1 VDTHSQE
8 LLEFN
13 KVVEAIAAAASLEA
27 TRAAAAEV
35 LVPTTDRAVIAERRD
50 TIGETMALIQGD
62 HWLPVSEVADPR
74 EFLQRTHIAGSMLTA
89 PELAQVARLLRNAS
103 AIKRFCKTHH
113 QRTPLLG
120 RLVGQLVSL
129 PEVEAELAR
138 AISDD
143 GLVTDDASP
152 ELRRLRRTIQSAVGR
167 IEKRLLTLLHDP
179 NLAEAFSGDRPTQ
192 RNGRLV
198 LPMKSSHWTSVGG
211 LVQDRSHTGQ
221 TFFVEPAAT
230 IELGNELQ
238 NLAAEEENEVR
249 RILLALT
256 ERLRPY
262 LDDLIASFDVLV
274 RIDLLRAAATVAWRR
289 GMAPAEMVDD
299 GRPLELVDAW
309 HPVLASTL
317 QTAGRPADLVP
328 LSLKIPADL
337 RVLAV
342 TGSNTGGKTVALKT
356 VGLVVL
362 MAQAGLPVPA
372 RRAALPLYDE
382 VLADIG
388 DEQSIE
394 QSLSTFSG
402 HLTRLVAVLR
412 KATSRSLVLLDEL
425 GSGTDPAEGGALA
438 CAIIKS
444 LARRRA
450 TTMLTTHL
458 REVKIFCHEREGMQ
472 NAAMEFNAE
481 TLRPTYRLVQGEP
494 GQSHALTIAERLG
507 LPHDV
512 IGRARDFLSDEH
524 LNLEKL
530 LSKMSEERRQLRDE
544 LDAAAKDRQRAAE
557 DRARLEAEL
566 AESRKERKALLR
578 QAYQE
583 AAGIVD
589 NTRRE
594 MQQVVRTARQKVE
607 SQPDMKAVEALR
619 EKVHGKRKRLAE
631 GKERT
636 AERVRPRV
644 NPDSLHQGQTVFV
657 ETMRAD
663 GRVESVNR
671 NKNRVT
677 VSVRGLSVEV
687 RLDDLSLPDADAA
700 EQQPAA
706 KARSQVVRADLSSSM
721 ELNLIGQRVHV
732 ALEQLEQ
739 FLNRACLS
747 DYGLV
752 RVVHGRGTGA
762 LLRAVHD
769 HLKHHPLVE
778 AYRSGDESEG
788 GVAVTMVK
796 LKE

>member
-1 VDTHSQE
+1 MDTHSLQ

-13 KVVEAIAAAASLEA
+13 KVVEAIAAAATLEA
-27 TRAAAAEV
+27 TRQAAAEI
-35 LVPTTDRAVIAERRD
+35 LVPTADRDIIIERRD
-50 TIGETMALIQGD
+50 TIAEIMALVHGD
-62 HWLPVSEVADPR
+62 HWLPIGEVADPR
-74 EFLQRTHIAGSMLTA
+74 EFLKRTHIAGSMLTG
-89 PELAQVARLLRNAS
+89 PELSQVARLLKNAS
-103 AIKRFCKTHH
+103 AIKRFCRTHH
-113 QRTPLLG
+113 ERAPLVGHLA
-120 RLVGQLVSL
+120 GQLVSL
-129 PEVEAELAR
+129 PEVEAELER
-138 AISDD
+138 AISED
-143 GLVTDDASP
+143 GLVTDDASA
-152 ELRRLRRTIQSAVGR
+152 ELRRLRRTIQSAYGR

-179 NLAEAFSGDRPTQ
+179 NLADSFSGDRPTQ

-249 RILLALT
+249 RILLSLT

-262 LDDLIASFDVLV
+262 LDDLALSFDVLV
-274 RIDLLRAAATVAWRR
+274 RIDLLRAAATMAWRR
-289 GMAPAEMVDD
+289 GMAPAEMADE

-317 QTAGRPADLVP
+317 QTAGRPTDLVP
-328 LSLKIPADL
+328 LGLRIPADL

-342 TGSNTGGKTVALKT
+342 TGSNTGGKTVTLKT
-356 VGLVVL
+356 IGLVVL
-362 MAQAGLPVPA
+362 MAQTGLPVPA
-372 RRAALPLYDE
+372 RRAALPLFDQ

-402 HLTRLVAVLR
+402 HLTRLVGVLR
-412 KATSRSLVLLDEL
+412 KATARSLVLLDEL

-438 CAIIKS
+438 CAIIES
-444 LARRRA
+444 LAGRRA
-450 TTMLTTHL
+450 TTVLTTHL

-507 LPHDV
+507 LPAEV
-512 IGRARDFLSDEH
+512 ITRSRAFLSDEH

-530 LSKMSEERRQLRDE
+530 LSKMSEERRQLRKE
-544 LDAAAKDRQRAAE
+544 LDTAAQERQRAE
-557 DRARLEAEL
+557 EERRQLEAEL
-566 AESRKERKALLR
+566 AESKKERKTLLR

-583 AAGIVD
+583 ATGIVD

-594 MQQVVRTARQKVE
+594 MQQVVRTAREKVE
-607 SQPDMKAVEALR
+607 QRPDMKAVEALR
-619 EKVHGKRKRLAE
+619 EKVHGKRKRLAQ
-631 GKERT
+631 GKEQT
-636 AERVRPRV
+636 VERVRPKVR
-644 NPDSLHQGQTVFV
+644 PDSLHEGQAVYV
-657 ETMRAD
+657 ETLRAN
-663 GRVESVNR
+663 GRVEAVNR
-671 NKNRVT
+671 NKNRVM
-677 VSVRGLSVEV
+677 VSVSGLSVEV
-687 RLDDLSLPDADAA
+687 KADDLSLPDGEAA
-700 EQQPAA
+700 ERPAPA
-706 KARSQVVRADLSSSM
+706 KAQVTRADFSSSM

-732 ALEQLEQ
+732 ALENLEQ
-739 FLNRACLS
+739 FLNHACMS

-752 RVVHGRGTGA
+752 RVIHGRGTGA
-762 LLRAVHD
+762 LLRAVHE
-769 HLKHHPLVE
+769 HLKGHRLVE
-778 AYRSGDESEG
+778 SFRSGDETEG
-788 GVAVTMVK
+788 GIAVTMVK